1 MYNKKG
7 GFAIQKHL
15 FLKNGLIMAASALI
29 IRTMN
34 IFFRVFMAD
43 SMGAEGIGLYQ
54 LIISVY
60 LFFAAIST
68 SGISLTATR
77 SFSDFSARGELSK
90 AKYSVNKCLV
100 ISIILGGVLGTV
112 MYFSADCAGEYF
124 LHDVRTVPALKLL
137 APSLPFMAAS
147 ACVRGYFT
155 ARRQTIQTS
164 VEQLLEQVIE
174 MGVFAVSFAVLKP
187 DTLEKACCTAV
198 LGTTAAEVI
207 SFIYSMICYYFDI
220 RKLHCQSERTDRL
233 ARKIISVAVPVMANS
248 CLRTGLSAVENVLI
262 PIGLK
267 KNGSDTSNALA
278 QYGTINGMV
287 MPVLV
292 FPTVFILPF
301 ASLIITEMSEN
312 LAKKHLKSIK
322 YISSKMFKLT
332 LVYSLPVMVIFI
344 FFGKSICETL
354 YHNSNAGIFLSM
366 LAPVVPFMYLDC
378 VVDGILK
385 GLNEQTS
392 YLIFNL
398 IDAVIRVIL
407 TYILLPKFGIFGI
420 VAVIIVSEL
429 LNTVMSIARLIK
441 VTAIKIK
448 VFEWVIFPLMSIVT
462 PCLLM
467 KFFSV
472 DFTVK
477 IVICLA
483 FYGTSLLIFSRKNS
497 GQPLKS

>member
-1 MYNKKG
+1 
-7 GFAIQKHL
+7 
-15 FLKNGLIMAASALI
+15 MAVSALI

-34 IFFRVFMAD
+34 MFFRVFMAD

-60 LFFAAIST
+60 IFFAAVST

-77 SFSDFSARGELSK
+77 LFSDFSARGDFSK
-90 AKYSVNKCLV
+90 ARYSVNRCLI
-100 ISIILGGVLGTV
+100 ISIVLGGILGGV
-112 MYFSADCAGEYF
+112 MYFSADVAAEYF
-124 LHDVRTVPALKLL
+124 LHDTRTAPALKLL
-137 APSLPFMAAS
+137 APSLPFMSVS

-155 ARRQTIQTS
+155 ARRQTIQAS

-174 MGVFAVSFAVLKP
+174 MGVFAVSFALMKP

-207 SFIYSMICYYFDI
+207 SFIYSMICYFFDI
-220 RKLHCQSERTDRL
+220 KKLRCKSEKTNGL
-233 ARKIISVAVPVMANS
+233 AKKIIPVAVPVMANS
-248 CLRTGLSAVENVLI
+248 CLRSGLSAVENVLI
-262 PIGLK
+262 PLGLK
-267 KNGSDTSNALA
+267 KNGSDSANALA
-278 QYGTINGMV
+278 QYGIINGMV

-301 ASLIITEMSEN
+301 ASLIVTEMSEN
-312 LAKKHLKSIK
+312 LAKKHLRSIK
-322 YISSKMFKLT
+322 YISEKMFELT
-332 LVYSLPVMVIFI
+332 LLYSLPVMVIFI
-344 FFGKSICETL
+344 FFGKNICETL
-354 YHNSNAGIFLSM
+354 YHNENLGIFLAV

-407 TYILLPKFGIFGI
+407 TYILLPKFGILGI

-441 VTAIKIK
+441 VTEIKIK
-448 VFEWVIFPLMSIVT
+448 VFEWIIFPLMSIIT
-462 PCLLM
+462 PCLFI
-467 KFFSV
+467 KFLPVNFV
-472 DFTVK
+472 LKT
-477 IVICLA
+477 VICLI
-483 FYGTSLLIFSRKNS
+483 FYAISVLSMKISEKKF
-497 GQPLKS
+497 LKSY